1 MATPSEKHEIH
12 CAKRYLEYTE
22 TPFYRAFRDREN
34 PESFDSN
41 YAVLKRMEEAE
52 QSLAAVES
60 YYEGLDVTP
69 KFYSKPDSV
78 TLEES
83 RAFFEAHGYA
93 VHTFEC
99 QRMMLLTHTSPELL
113 VHKCPVQIFAG
124 APLTGAA
131 AQLVTESCGEK
142 DFGLRLIDKQLGAGA
157 RVSFAYNRAE
167 IPVSFCVGEGYGSAF
182 YLSDVYTAENFRGQ
196 GYAAAAVLA
205 MLGFARNPDMGYTDV
220 FSTPTT
226 RRPSVCT
233 RSWASAVRRC
243 GNTARSRAACPIFTP
258 KRRSKSM
265 ALHVSPEIL
274 EQYHGFYSLA
284 LDGTTDDGCALVLE
298 NVPAAGLRAALEA
311 VPEPDALR
319 TVLIKSCPELQSL
332 SFLENFPALE
342 WVYVRRC
349 PAVAALWDTARTP
362 ALRGLAVTDCKK
374 LRDISG
380 LDGAAA
386 LEHLFLQYSAWSA
399 VKLESLAPL
408 RGLCALRTLDLGCRG
423 AKDKVKLDFNML
435 YPQLD
440 SLTITPSL
448 KEYFITNTEA
458 GR

>member
-1 MATPSEKHEIH
+1 MKDWNEHPA
-12 CAKRYLEYTE
+12 
-22 TPFYRAFRDREN
+22 
-34 PESFDSN
+34 
-41 YAVLKRMEEAE
+41 LKRMEEAE

-83 RAFFEAHGYA
+83 RAFFEAHGYT

-220 FSTPTT
+220 FLY
-226 RRPSVCT
+226 
-233 RSWASAVRRC
+233 A
-243 GNTARSRAACPIFTP
+243 
-258 KRRSKSM
+258 
-265 ALHVSPEIL
+265 
-274 EQYHGFYSLA
+274 
-284 LDGTTDDGCALVLE
+284 DD
-298 NVPAAGLRAALEA
+298 PAAIRLYEKLGFRGTPVREYRAFKGGL
-311 VPEPDALR
+311 PD
-319 TVLIKSCPELQSL
+319 
-332 SFLENFPALE
+332 
-342 WVYVRRC
+342 
-349 PAVAALWDTARTP
+349 
-362 ALRGLAVTDCKK
+362 
-374 LRDISG
+374 
-380 LDGAAA
+380 
-386 LEHLFLQYSAWSA
+386 
-399 VKLESLAPL
+399 
-408 RGLCALRTLDLGCRG
+408 
-423 AKDKVKLDFNML
+423 L
-435 YPQLD
+435 Y
-440 SLTITPSL
+440 
-448 KEYFITNTEA
+448 TEA
-458 GR
+458 KE

>member
-131 AQLVTESCGEK
+131 AQLVRELRRK
-142 DFGLRLIDKQLGAGA
+142 DFGLRLIDKQLARARAFRLHTTALRSPSASAWARGTAARFICRTYIRPKISAPGLRGRGGAGDA
-157 RVSFAYNRAE
+157 GLCTQ
-167 IPVSFCVGEGYGSAF
+167 PGYG
-182 YLSDVYTAENFRGQ
+182 VYRRVPHADDPAAIRLYEKLGFRGTPVREYRAFK
-196 GYAAAAVLA
+196 GGL
-205 MLGFARNPDMGYTDV
+205 PD
-220 FSTPTT
+220 
-226 RRPSVCT
+226 
-233 RSWASAVRRC
+233 
-243 GNTARSRAACPIFTP
+243 
-258 KRRSKSM
+258 
-265 ALHVSPEIL
+265 
-274 EQYHGFYSLA
+274 
-284 LDGTTDDGCALVLE
+284 
-298 NVPAAGLRAALEA
+298 
-311 VPEPDALR
+311 
-319 TVLIKSCPELQSL
+319 
-332 SFLENFPALE
+332 
-342 WVYVRRC
+342 
-349 PAVAALWDTARTP
+349 
-362 ALRGLAVTDCKK
+362 
-374 LRDISG
+374 
-380 LDGAAA
+380 
-386 LEHLFLQYSAWSA
+386 
-399 VKLESLAPL
+399 
-408 RGLCALRTLDLGCRG
+408 
-423 AKDKVKLDFNML
+423 L
-435 YPQLD
+435 Y
-440 SLTITPSL
+440 
-448 KEYFITNTEA
+448 TEA
-458 GR
+458 KE

>member
-34 PESFDSN
+34 SESFDSN

-157 RVSFAYNRAE
+157 RVSFR
-167 IPVSFCVGEGYGSAF
+167 IQP
-182 YLSDVYTAENFRGQ
+182 R
-196 GYAAAAVLA
+196 
-205 MLGFARNPDMGYTDV
+205 
-220 FSTPTT
+220 
-226 RRPSVCT
+226 
-233 RSWASAVRRC
+233 
-243 GNTARSRAACPIFTP
+243 
-258 KRRSKSM
+258 
-265 ALHVSPEIL
+265 
-274 EQYHGFYSLA
+274 
-284 LDGTTDDGCALVLE
+284 
-298 NVPAAGLRAALEA
+298 
-311 VPEPDALR
+311 
-319 TVLIKSCPELQSL
+319 
-332 SFLENFPALE
+332 
-342 WVYVRRC
+342 
-349 PAVAALWDTARTP
+349 
-362 ALRGLAVTDCKK
+362 
-374 LRDISG
+374 
-380 LDGAAA
+380 
-386 LEHLFLQYSAWSA
+386 
-399 VKLESLAPL
+399 
-408 RGLCALRTLDLGCRG
+408 
-423 AKDKVKLDFNML
+423 
-435 YPQLD
+435 
-440 SLTITPSL
+440 
-448 KEYFITNTEA
+448 
-458 GR
+458 

>member
-205 MLGFARNPDMGYTDV
+205 MLGFARNPDMGSVSYT
-220 FSTPTT
+220 
-226 RRPSVCT
+226 
-233 RSWASAVRRC
+233 
-243 GNTARSRAACPIFTP
+243 
-258 KRRSKSM
+258 
-265 ALHVSPEIL
+265 H
-274 EQYHGFYSLA
+274 
-284 LDGTTDDGCALVLE
+284 
-298 NVPAAGLRAALEA
+298 LRAHETGRNLVCRLLLEKKKKKDKKA
-311 VPEPDALR
+311 
-319 TVLIKSCPELQSL
+319 LIK
-332 SFLENFPALE
+332 
-342 WVYVRRC
+342 
-349 PAVAALWDTARTP
+349 
-362 ALRGLAVTDCKK
+362 
-374 LRDISG
+374 
-380 LDGAAA
+380 
-386 LEHLFLQYSAWSA
+386 
-399 VKLESLAPL
+399 
-408 RGLCALRTLDLGCRG
+408 
-423 AKDKVKLDFNML
+423 
-435 YPQLD
+435 
-440 SLTITPSL
+440 
-448 KEYFITNTEA
+448 
-458 GR
+458 

>member
-124 APLTGAA
+124 A
-131 AQLVTESCGEK
+131 
-142 DFGLRLIDKQLGAGA
+142 
-157 RVSFAYNRAE
+157 RVSFAYNRSE

-220 FSTPTT
+220 FLY
-226 RRPSVCT
+226 
-233 RSWASAVRRC
+233 A
-243 GNTARSRAACPIFTP
+243 
-258 KRRSKSM
+258 
-265 ALHVSPEIL
+265 
-274 EQYHGFYSLA
+274 
-284 LDGTTDDGCALVLE
+284 DD
-298 NVPAAGLRAALEA
+298 PAAIRLYEKLGFRGTPVREYRAFKGGL
-311 VPEPDALR
+311 PD
-319 TVLIKSCPELQSL
+319 
-332 SFLENFPALE
+332 
-342 WVYVRRC
+342 
-349 PAVAALWDTARTP
+349 
-362 ALRGLAVTDCKK
+362 
-374 LRDISG
+374 
-380 LDGAAA
+380 
-386 LEHLFLQYSAWSA
+386 
-399 VKLESLAPL
+399 
-408 RGLCALRTLDLGCRG
+408 
-423 AKDKVKLDFNML
+423 L
-435 YPQLD
+435 Y
-440 SLTITPSL
+440 
-448 KEYFITNTEA
+448 TEA
-458 GR
+458 KE

>member
-1 MATPSEKHEIH
+1 MKKWLSMFLAAVMLCGVLAGCGGTQSGSTPASG
-12 CAKRYLEYTE
+12 AQS
-22 TPFYRAFRDREN
+22 A
-34 PESFDSN
+34 SAAGDSN
-41 YAVLKRMEEAE
+41 VNAEGFPIVNEPITLRGMVALNANVKDWNEHPALKRMEEAE

-78 TLEES
+78 TLEER

-220 FSTPTT
+220 FLY
-226 RRPSVCT
+226 
-233 RSWASAVRRC
+233 A
-243 GNTARSRAACPIFTP
+243 
-258 KRRSKSM
+258 
-265 ALHVSPEIL
+265 
-274 EQYHGFYSLA
+274 
-284 LDGTTDDGCALVLE
+284 DD
-298 NVPAAGLRAALEA
+298 PAAIRLYEKLGFRGTPVREYRAFKGGL
-311 VPEPDALR
+311 PD
-319 TVLIKSCPELQSL
+319 
-332 SFLENFPALE
+332 
-342 WVYVRRC
+342 
-349 PAVAALWDTARTP
+349 
-362 ALRGLAVTDCKK
+362 
-374 LRDISG
+374 
-380 LDGAAA
+380 
-386 LEHLFLQYSAWSA
+386 
-399 VKLESLAPL
+399 
-408 RGLCALRTLDLGCRG
+408 
-423 AKDKVKLDFNML
+423 L
-435 YPQLD
+435 Y
-440 SLTITPSL
+440 
-448 KEYFITNTEA
+448 TEA
-458 GR
+458 KE

>member
-220 FSTPTT
+220 FLYADD

-243 GNTARSRAACPIFTP
+243 GNTARSRAAC
-258 KRRSKSM
+258 RS
-265 ALHVSPEIL
+265 LHRSEGVRAWRAC
-274 EQYHGFYSLA
+274 LA
-284 LDGTTDDGCALVLE
+284 RNTGAIPWL
-298 NVPAAGLRAALEA
+298 
-311 VPEPDALR
+311 
-319 TVLIKSCPELQSL
+319 LQ
-332 SFLENFPALE
+332 P
-342 WVYVRRC
+342 C
-349 PAVAALWDTARTP
+349 
-362 ALRGLAVTDCKK
+362 
-374 LRDISG
+374 
-380 LDGAAA
+380 
-386 LEHLFLQYSAWSA
+386 
-399 VKLESLAPL
+399 
-408 RGLCALRTLDLGCRG
+408 
-423 AKDKVKLDFNML
+423 
-435 YPQLD
+435 
-440 SLTITPSL
+440 
-448 KEYFITNTEA
+448 A
-458 GR
+458 GRHDG

>member
-167 IPVSFCVGEGYGSAF
+167 IPVVGEGECQLQTLKALDRTFTFSTILLGVPHTVVF
-182 YLSDVYTAENFRGQ
+182 VDDV
-196 GYAAAAVLA
+196 
-205 MLGFARNPDMGYTDV
+205 LGFDWQKYGAEIERMTDLFPRKTNVNFAQVLDENNVLVRTFERGCGPTLACGTGASSVAVCCARAGKTGRRVTIHLELGTLEIEWAESGEV
-220 FSTPTT
+220 FMT
-226 RRPSVCT
+226 
-233 RSWASAVRRC
+233 
-243 GNTARSRAACPIFTP
+243 G
-258 KRRSKSM
+258 
-265 ALHVSPEIL
+265 
-274 EQYHGFYSLA
+274 
-284 LDGTTDDGCALVLE
+284 
-298 NVPAAGLRAALEA
+298 PAALAFSGE
-311 VPEPDALR
+311 
-319 TVLIKSCPELQSL
+319 
-332 SFLENFPALE
+332 
-342 WVYVRRC
+342 
-349 PAVAALWDTARTP
+349 VAID
-362 ALRGLAVTDCKK
+362 
-374 LRDISG
+374 
-380 LDGAAA
+380 
-386 LEHLFLQYSAWSA
+386 
-399 VKLESLAPL
+399 
-408 RGLCALRTLDLGCRG
+408 
-423 AKDKVKLDFNML
+423 
-435 YPQLD
+435 
-440 SLTITPSL
+440 
-448 KEYFITNTEA
+448 
-458 GR
+458 